1 MAAMTETTENLP
13 SIEAAMARQ
22 RYARVMAL
30 NDEEVQEILRSA
42 RLARVATVPEGRRT
56 PHVTPM
62 MFAWD
67 GSAIWLY
74 SIVKSKRWLDWTSN
88 PRVAVTV
95 DVGESAAEFRGLE
108 IVGTVEP
115 VGPVPRA
122 ETSHPDLAV
131 PEGIWDGKNPG
142 GFHIDGRHAWVRIV
156 PETIVSWDLAR
167 LGEISRARRQ
177 AG

>member
-1 MAAMTETTENLP
+1 MAAMTETSGNPP
-13 SIEAAMARQ
+13 SIDAAMARQ
-22 RYARVMAL
+22 RYGRVMAL
-30 NDEEVQEILRSA
+30 DAEEIQEILRSA
-42 RLARVATVPEGRRT
+42 RLARVATVPEGRQT

-62 MFAWD
+62 MFVWD

-95 DVGESAAEFRGLE
+95 DVGERAAEFRGVE
-108 IVGTVEP
+108 IVGNAEP

-131 PEGIWDGKNPG
+131 PEREWDEKNPG
-142 GFHIDGRHAWVRIV
+142 GFHVDGRHAWVRIV
-156 PETIVSWDLAR
+156 PETMVSWDLAR
-167 LGEISRARRQ
+167 LARRRLQ
-177 AG
+177 AE

>member
-1 MAAMTETTENLP
+1 MAAMTEATGNPP
-13 SIEAAMARQ
+13 SIDAAMARQ
-22 RYARVMAL
+22 RFARVMAL
-30 NDEEVQEILRSA
+30 EAEEVQEILRSA
-42 RLARVATVPEGRRT
+42 RLARVATVPKGRRT

-62 MFAWD
+62 MFVWD

-95 DVGESAAEFRGLE
+95 DVGERAEEFRGVE
-108 IVGTVEP
+108 IVGKVEP

-131 PEGIWDGKNPG
+131 PEREWDGKNPG
-142 GFHIDGRHAWVRIV
+142 GFHVDGRHAWARIV
-156 PETIVSWDLAR
+156 PETIVSWDLGRLAR
-167 LGEISRARRQ
+167 TRRQ
-177 AG
+177 AD